1 MKESRSRKLRK
12 SGLTLIELLLAIS
25 ILAVMSVV
33 TYLCFDIVVRTWQT
47 GTEIAATAGQGE
59 YVVEQL
65 AAGLRSAYYPDT
77 GKSDYAYGFTLADGG
92 DSETTTDTIGWT
104 KTGAALVGEDA
115 SFVDIPHRVTVKIQE
130 YGTNG
135 SDGDGLSVQAYR
147 QALQLDDFNP
157 ETDIEFALIAPK
169 VVGFNCRVL
178 DKDQPVKDDLPNW
191 VDEWK
196 WSNSL
201 PNKVE
206 LTLYLKPDKEG
217 EEPIEIKRIVSIP
230 MADFSQ
236 NPEKQDTSQSS
247 KDQQQQQGTRRVQPG
262 QGGVRQMQR
271 NPTGGIR

>member
-1 MKESRSRKLRK
+1 MKKPKSRSLRK

-33 TYLCFDIVVRTWQT
+33 SYLCFDIVVRTWQT

-59 YVVEQL
+59 YVIEQL

-77 GKSDYAYGFTLADGG
+77 GKSDYAYGFTLSDGG
-92 DSETTTDTIGWT
+92 DSETSTDTIGWT

-115 SFVDIPHRVTVKIQE
+115 SFVDIPHRVSVRIQQ
-130 YGTNG
+130 YGQKGN
-135 SDGDGLSVQAYR
+135 DGDGLSVQAYR

-157 ETDIEFALIAPK
+157 ETDIEFALIAPRAI
-169 VVGFNCRVL
+169 GFNCRVL

-201 PNKVE
+201 PSKVE
-206 LTLYLKPDKEG
+206 LTLYLNPDKEG
-217 EEPIEIKRIVSIP
+217 EEPLEIKRIVSIP

-236 NPEKQDTSQSS
+236 NPEQQDTSQSS
-247 KDQQQQQGTRRVQPG
+247 KDQQQQQGVRRQQQG
-262 QGGVRQMQR
+262 QGGVRRIQ
-271 NPTGGIR
+271 PGGGL